1 MPLFCK
7 QCDERRYPIYQEGE
21 SVTLWLCE
29 KCENYVDN
37 DDAIVREQT
46 DEEKRKRSDNFKE
59 VRKFAESD
67 SGEKLSRRKGVN

>member
-7 QCDERRYPIYQEGE
+7 QCDERRYPIYQEGD

-29 KCENYVDN
+29 RCENFVDN
-37 DDAIVREQT
+37 DGMIVREQT
-46 DEEKRKRSDNFKE
+46 GEEKRKRSDNFEE
-59 VRKFAESD
+59 VRKFADSD